1 MPLSFSSSFLPLF
14 LLLSIILCC
23 ALGRFFPH
31 FSLSV
36 FFFPFLLSSSSLAAV
51 FASSSIIIFLLLL
64 LLASSPITLHLLL
77 SIFFLSFVSSS
88 AATISSSSSSFSSS
102 FSPFFLYSCYS
113 FSLLLRH
120 LHLLLLFSLLFILLS
135 FCLLLD
141 LLFLLHLLVCHI
153 RLSPSTGCISLRWY
167 LVRCFGVLTFRVHR
181 LSGSRLFFGRSLAT
195 GFSWPLSIGRS
206 GCCPD
211 IGFFWPPLLQSM
223 LFGPSGRCCLVVVR
237 LTPLFGWLSY
247 RRCSK
252 AFLSSL

>member
-120 LHLLLLFSLLFILLS
+120 LHLLLLLFLFSLFFFLSVSFWIFSFFFIYLS
-135 FCLLLD
+135 AIYDCLHPPVASPSGGILSVVSASS
-141 LLFLLHLLVCHI
+141 HSVSIGCPGLVCFSAALWPPAFLVHC
-153 RLSPSTGCISLRWY
+153 PSVGPAVVRT
-167 LVRCFGVLTFRVHR
+167 LV
-181 LSGSRLFFGRSLAT
+181 SFGRHC
-195 GFSWPLSIGRS
+195 FS
-206 GCCPD
+206 
-211 IGFFWPPLLQSM
+211 
-223 LFGPSGRCCLVVVR
+223 RCCSAH
-237 LTPLFGWLSY
+237 PAAAAWLLY
-247 RRCSK
+247 D
-252 AFLSSL
+252 